1 MERDQI
7 KRMEEIVSKIFDSLK
22 QSFLQKLEQGTAPD
36 RAFEDLKNTFLSK
49 FVERLITVEF
59 VPEALK
65 PEEVKQIVEEV
76 LEKKTQEILERI
88 DKQADRMGENFK
100 VIQDEILDNRKETI
114 EARNEVVKG
123 IKWLL
128 EDHQA
133 ILQKANKLDE
143 DMYSVLSK
151 LNETRR
157 SILNYSSSLSGIEN
171 SISRVM
177 SDIDRKERGW

>member
-1 MERDQI
+1 MKDGSLEL
-7 KRMEEIVSKIFDSLK
+7 KILE
-22 QSFLQKLEQGTAPD
+22 KLEQ
-36 RAFEDLKNTFLSK
+36 LSA
-49 FVERLITVEF
+49 RLDKIETELSEF
-59 VPEALK
+59 SCKETDFKKSLK

-100 VIQDEILDNRKETI
+100 VIQDEILDNRMKTI
-114 EARNEVVKG
+114 DARNEVVKG
-123 IKWLL
+123 INYIL
-128 EDHQA
+128 DNQDV

-157 SILNYSSSLSGIEN
+157 GILDYSSSLSGIEN